1 MSTFNESGTVIVS
14 WDFSNGKNS
23 GILLVGKQRP
33 DAAPEIINALE
44 GEEAHELMKKLI
56 VRKYG
61 KGPVVG

>member
-44 GEEAHELMKKLI
+44 GEEAHKLMKRLT
-56 VRKYG
+56 VRNYG

>member
-44 GEEAHELMKKLI
+44 SEEAHKLMKKLT
-56 VRKYG
+56 VRNYG